1 MIVTFNEEY
10 LRDLYTKG
18 KTDDK
23 KHRFQP
29 QIIQKYA
36 RVINLMKHSKNVLAL
51 NAIGSLHYEKLIGEK
66 KGISSVRVNH
76 RYRIEFEERKEGDEE
91 IATICNITDLSNHYQ

>member
-23 KHRFQP
+23 KHGF
-29 QIIQKYA
+29 
-36 RVINLMKHSKNVLAL
+36 NLRLFRNMR
-51 NAIGSLHYEKLIGEK
+51 G
-66 KGISSVRVNH
+66 
-76 RYRIEFEERKEGDEE
+76 
-91 IATICNITDLSNHYQ
+91 

>member
-10 LRDLYTKG
+10 LRDLDTKG

-51 NAIGSLHYEKLIGEK
+51 NAIGSLH
-66 KGISSVRVNH
+66 
-76 RYRIEFEERKEGDEE
+76 
-91 IATICNITDLSNHYQ
+91 